1 VERKKVPAWDSHRS
15 GKVQLPPG
23 YHLELDADLM
33 ELRREALRWIAH
45 LGEALTFDT
54 RAIQNYYR
62 EALWL
67 FSRLSH
73 QEVR

>member
-1 VERKKVPAWDSHRS
+1 MERKKVPAWDSHRS

-54 RAIQNYYR
+54 SGSFVMGMAI
-62 EALWL
+62 
-67 FSRLSH
+67 
-73 QEVR
+73 